1 MAGRNT
7 EIRVGI
13 AVIGALTLVIWG
25 VTWLSD
31 MRLARKRRSYVARF
45 SDVGGLA
52 SGDPV
57 SVNGVKL
64 GKVTDIRLRASGGVD
79 VLFAIDRAVRITRK
93 SNVNVRNTGL
103 MGEKLIAIELAEDGP
118 VYAEKDTIPGYYES
132 GVPEVISQMGDALH
146 SLQRV
151 SDQVDRIL
159 ALAEERGTLRRTL
172 HNVEGASTDLEAAV
186 RENREDLRAITG
198 NLREVSSQLRT
209 LSDEKSPVVGR
220 TVDRLAATT
229 ERADT
234 LITRLNVAAERFA
247 QLASKAQADSTTMGR
262 MLTDRQLYDDLQRS
276 VRDLSGL
283 VRDIKQNP
291 RRYLKFSLF

>member
-52 SGDPV
+52 TGDPV
-57 SVNGVKL
+57 SVNGVAL
-64 GKVTDIRLRASGGVD
+64 GKVTDIRLRQNGGVD

-93 SNVNVRNTGL
+93 SAVNVRNSGL
-103 MGEKLIAIELAEDGP
+103 MGEKFIAIELAEDGP
-118 VYAEKDTIPGYYES
+118 AYADHDTILGYYET
-132 GVPEVISQMGDALH
+132 GVPEVISQMSDALH

-172 HNVEGASTDLEAAV
+172 RNVEDASTDLGSAM
-186 RENREDLRAITG
+186 RENREDLRVIAT
-198 NLREVSSQLRT
+198 NLREVSSQMRT
-209 LSDEKSPVVGR
+209 LVEEKNPVVNR
-220 TVDRLAATT
+220 TVDRLAATS

-234 LITRLNVAAERFA
+234 LITRLNIAAERFGDLAARA
-247 QLASKAQADSTTMGR
+247 QSDSSTVGR
-262 MLTDRQLYDDLQRS
+262 LLSNRQLYDDLNRS